1 MGVCLLRLCNFK
13 QLLKGSQHFTSLQA
27 TTFQNLQ
34 ALKPNS
40 KGRHSSKTHSREL
53 NIPSD

>member
-1 MGVCLLRLCNFK
+1 MGVCLLRFCNLK
-13 QLLKGSQHFTSLQA
+13 QLLKGSQHFTSFQA

-40 KGRHSSKTHSREL
+40 KGRHSSKTHSRE
-53 NIPSD
+53 